1 VRRLLGVGFVG
12 ASYDTHIMLADV
24 RLSEELETAVNAY
37 VGRDGLALL
46 PAFGDVWYR
55 AVIWDRRREHV
66 PLEVPVGIEEVR
78 ESLRRI
84 AGVDL
89 KVVEMRWSTRFL
101 SERRQAER
109 YRVGRVFLAGDVA
122 HVHSPLGALG
132 MNTGIQTRR
141 PQLEVRCRS
150 QRLGAAL
157 VARLLPGRAASRRA
171 RGSACHGSPT
181 APDGGTA
188 RSARSAPH
196 PGASRARGQTAT
208 ERPAPTDFRSVH
220 CLPAAARPASAP
232 LDGTAGA
239 GRQPRRG
246 PPVRAAAWRPLHPPR
261 SYR

>member
-1 VRRLLGVGFVG
+1 MRRLLGVGFVG

-46 PAFGDVWYR
+46 PAFGDGWYR

-141 PQLEVRCRS
+141 TSAGSSLPKSTAGRRPGCSTPTRPS
-150 QRLGAAL
+150 GIPSG
-157 VARLLPGRAASRRA
+157 ARLCVSRISY
-171 RGSACHGSPT
+171 SA
-181 APDGGTA
+181 
-188 RSARSAPH
+188 
-196 PGASRARGQTAT
+196 
-208 ERPAPTDFRSVH
+208 
-220 CLPAAARPASAP
+220 
-232 LDGTAGA
+232 
-239 GRQPRRG
+239 
-246 PPVRAAAWRPLHPPR
+246 
-261 SYR
+261 